1 MPFALCGN
9 DILARWGVV
18 EWIEHPLLM
27 LEVRGSNPGHSIS
40 KNTTSLP
47 ETKWLFGARCVASFP
62 ELGVTPG
69 SDQKKLQQ
77 DIFWFDPAPFTQFRY
92 PGVRPAPRGAS
103 RASG

>member
-1 MPFALCGN
+1 MFELFARC
-9 DILARWGVV
+9 GVV

-27 LEVRGSNPGHSIS
+27 LKVRGLNPSYSIS

-69 SDQKKLQQ
+69 SDQNKDYKE
-77 DIFWFDPAPFTQFRY
+77 R
-92 PGVRPAPRGAS
+92 
-103 RASG
+103 